1 MPPIEILL
9 AFTAAAILMN
19 LSPGP
24 SNFYVMAR
32 SIAQGVEGGAVA
44 ALGLAC
50 GVMVHVVAA
59 VLGLSAVFAHSPTL
73 YSVVKLAGAVYLI
86 YLGIGYLRTAR
97 DSAAEMPASTP
108 EKSLARVFRES
119 VLVEVTNPK
128 TALFFIALLPQFV
141 VIDAG
146 PVATQLLVLGLIVAL
161 SALPC
166 DLLVA
171 YSANRIARW
180 LARHASAERWQARL
194 CGGLLIGIGGWIL
207 VEEGFDNET

>member
-1 MPPIEILL
+1 MPPIEVLL

-44 ALGLAC
+44 AIGLAS
-50 GVMVHVVAA
+50 GVLLHVLAA
-59 VLGLSAVFAHSPTL
+59 VLGLSAVFAHSPML
-73 YSVVKLAGAVYLI
+73 YSLVKLVGAVYLI
-86 YLGIGYLRTAR
+86 YLGIGYWCAP
-97 DSAAEMPASTP
+97 AVIAGVAPPASGKP
-108 EKSLARVFRES
+108 LWRIFRES

-141 VIDAG
+141 VADAG

-171 YSANRIARW
+171 FGASRLSRW
-180 LARHASAERWQARL
+180 LARHAGAQRWQSRL
-194 CGGLLIGIGGWIL
+194 CGTMLIAIGGWIL
-207 VEEGFDNET
+207 AEEARAAPQ

>member
-1 MPPIEILL
+1 MPPIEVLL
-9 AFTAAAILMN
+9 AFTAAAVVMN

-44 ALGLAC
+44 ALGLAS
-50 GVMVHVVAA
+50 GVLLHVLAA
-59 VLGLSAVFAHSPTL
+59 VLGLSAVFAHSPML
-73 YSVVKLAGAVYLI
+73 YSLIKLAGAVYLI
-86 YLGIGYLRTAR
+86 YLGIGYWRAP
-97 DSAAEMPASTP
+97 AAIAEVTSPTSGKP
-108 EKSLARVFRES
+108 LGRIFRES

-141 VIDAG
+141 VADAG
-146 PVATQLLVLGLIVAL
+146 PVAMQLLVLGLIVAL

-171 YSANRIARW
+171 VGASRLSRW
-180 LARHASAERWQARL
+180 LASHAGAQRWQSRL
-194 CGGLLIGIGGWIL
+194 CGTMLIAIGGWIL
-207 VEEGFDNET
+207 AEEARAAPQ